1 MENSWR
7 NKFGHLKGN
16 FGCKR
21 WWQCWLNVG
30 LEKTFHARYKFE
42 IWDRNWLITSNN
54 FFPRV
59 RGEGLCNNVHCDKQI
74 MRRYFY
80 KYASRK
86 PLRQLILRPTFPCR
100 GRLYTELYCLQVL
113 FFGNIRSHP
122 ALIGTQVLYDP
133 RTENDRSHQ
142 LYTPRR
148 KHVTA
153 LTSTYK
159 MISNAASM
167 AQREKSCP
175 SEERITSE

>member
-1 MENSWR
+1 MENTFNSVNGLSLGETVLLIAIKKWDIKDKTYRYMENSWR

-42 IWDRNWLITSNN
+42 IWDRNWLITSNI

-122 ALIGTQVLYDP
+122 ALIGT
-133 RTENDRSHQ
+133 
-142 LYTPRR
+142 
-148 KHVTA
+148 
-153 LTSTYK
+153 
-159 MISNAASM
+159 
-167 AQREKSCP
+167 
-175 SEERITSE
+175 